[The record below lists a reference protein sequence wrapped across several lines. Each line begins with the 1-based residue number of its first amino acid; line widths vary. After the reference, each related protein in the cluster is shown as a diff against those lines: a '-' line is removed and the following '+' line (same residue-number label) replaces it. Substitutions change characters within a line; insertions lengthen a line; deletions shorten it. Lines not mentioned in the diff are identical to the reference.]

1 MSRLES
7 WLQEP
12 DNNARL
18 EQAAHKYGV
27 HRYLVR
33 GVLDKAV
40 STANRHTGLT
50 DQTASQIAAHFGC
63 SPLQALRALRALD
76 HNGAGVLLT
85 VTPGKN
91 RGGHRGSVR
100 HIAFAAPVD
109 SPSQTAR
116 GEQPDCAWDAHL
128 YGHISTEPPTAS
140 PSTTQTLVPAGAG
153 VQEEMNRGGND
164 RSVRNGNPAPENT
177 AAPGGLV
184 SLPDSPSPA
193 ERPTTHWRA
202 VVERER
208 QAARTEPAHEPEP
221 AAPVHHHEPEPAA
234 PVVRAPEHRV
244 SAVLDQ
250 AAGLLQQQAVNS
262 GLRIRTSPRQFT
274 AHKRKQATET
284 LQALRT
290 GPTGRTWESRLT
302 HAPTALLA
310 QAIASHT
317 AGELPT
323 PYVLDQIDAHVSRHA
338 LALAG

>member
-1 MSRLES
+1 M
-7 WLQEP
+7 QVP
-12 DNNARL
+12 DNAARL
-18 EQAAHKYGV
+18 DREAKNWGVSKHLVWSVLRAVVSAADS
-27 HRYLVR
+27 R
-33 GVLDKAV
+33 
-40 STANRHTGLT
+40 TGQT
-50 DQTASQIAAHFGC
+50 DLTASQIAAKTGGT
-63 SPLQALRALRALD
+63 LGQVRRALWALD
-76 HNGAGVLLT
+76 IGGAGVLLT
-85 VTPGKN
+85 VTNGKN
-91 RGGHRGSVR
+91 RGGYRGSVR
-100 HIAFAAPVD
+100 HIAFLAPVD

-116 GEQPDCAWDAHL
+116 GEQPDYARDAHL
-128 YGHISTEPPTAS
+128 YGPIPTEPPTAS

-184 SLPDSPSPA
+184 SLADSPSPA
-193 ERPTTHWRA
+193 ERSTIHWRA

-274 AHKRKQATET
+274 AHKRKQATDT
-284 LQALRT
+284 LHALRT

-317 AGELPT
+317 AGEVPT
-323 PYVLDQIDAHVSRHA
+323 PYVLDQIDAHLSRHA